1 LLWELARLAAK
12 NEAKIKPSNT
22 SWHHLY
28 NQDEIVCVLAYGM
41 QAINSSQVM
50 MSMPM
55 RHA

>member
-1 LLWELARLAAK
+1 MGTARLAAK